1 MWLLLRSI
9 LWTILLPGF
18 VAAYVPWRFFGFEP
32 GTIDVSR
39 PWSGLGVV
47 CLAFGAA
54 LLAACI
60 VEFARSGRGTLSP
73 VDPPRL
79 LVVHGLYRYV
89 RNPMYLSVS
98 LVVLGEALAS
108 GSAALGIYWAI
119 WFAAVNLF
127 VIAYE
132 EPALRQKFGA
142 SYDDY
147 AQRVNRW
154 IPGRGR

>member
-1 MWLLLRSI
+1 
-9 LWTILLPGF
+9 
-18 VAAYVPWRFFGFEP
+18 
-32 GTIDVSR
+32 
-39 PWSGLGVV
+39 
-47 CLAFGAA
+47 
-54 LLAACI
+54 
-60 VEFARSGRGTLSP
+60 
-73 VDPPRL
+73 
-79 LVVHGLYRYV
+79 
-89 RNPMYLSVS
+89 VS